1 MLERI
6 LIYLLIPALVIFTL
20 PQAGWRSDPGHE
32 SNFTPSLGRLILDA
46 LLLGTVS
53 EENELIVLTRTAPDE
68 VAPGEVFTVTEELR
82 AKVELEFAAIVSEL
96 PEGFELVSGE
106 LRGFRMGLSAGD
118 VLTNRYEVRAPAEE
132 GTFTLLANARAKP
145 VGAESQGLSVELG
158 LTVTEAQPPPPPPPP
173 NELPVAVFFFT
184 PESPKVE
191 ETVTFNAT
199 ASLDPDGTIT
209 NYRWNLG
216 DGTVLEGPDKAVI
229 TYAYESAGTFQVV
242 LIVVDDQGAESAPF
256 VLTITVEELPP
267 PTILGIPLE
276 TAIIIGAVIGG
287 VIVAF
292 LLFRLIRALT
302 APADPGISK
311 AVGLEVERFLQE
323 GDLPLVEVSE
333 IKLVER
339 VDALSRARW
348 VRALVERSLIIIA
361 VEADRLIVKAY
372 GDLSKE
378 ERARLDLGPL
388 GVDSLIE
395 FISPLVEPSD
405 SIVSLTWVNAAG
417 ETFESLVV
425 VDAEGVVKFDTLM
438 SLVSLALAPEL

>member
-1 MLERI
+1 
-6 LIYLLIPALVIFTL
+6 
-20 PQAGWRSDPGHE
+20 
-32 SNFTPSLGRLILDA
+32 
-46 LLLGTVS
+46 
-53 EENELIVLTRTAPDE
+53 
-68 VAPGEVFTVTEELR
+68 
-82 AKVELEFAAIVSEL
+82 
-96 PEGFELVSGE
+96 
-106 LRGFRMGLSAGD
+106 
-118 VLTNRYEVRAPAEE
+118 
-132 GTFTLLANARAKP
+132 
-145 VGAESQGLSVELG
+145 
-158 LTVTEAQPPPPPPPP
+158 
-173 NELPVAVFFFT
+173 
-184 PESPKVE
+184 VE

-267 PTILGIPLE
+267 TILGIPLE
-276 TAIIIGAVIGG
+276 TAIIIGAVVGG

-323 GDLPLVEVSE
+323 SDLPLVEVSS

-339 VDALSRARW
+339 VDALSRVRW

-372 GDLSKE
+372 GDLSEE